1 MAQINKEWLIILTVS
16 KKALRKDLRKER
28 KGTVHFFENNTDR
41 QLLLAS
47 HKGLGKSKLN
57 TGYAQDMSAPQ
68 F

>member
-16 KKALRKDLRKER
+16 KKALGKDLRKER

-47 HKGLGKSKLN
+47 HKGLGKSELN